1 MSKKITFSTQ
11 EEKDEAIELQK
22 AKEASFVSQI
32 PELEAAEV
40 VPE

>member
-11 EEKDEAIELQK
+11 EEKDEAIEAQK
-22 AKEASFVSQI
+22 AKEATFVS
-32 PELEAAEV
+32 PLAELEAAEI